1 MQLQGLP
8 PALHAGYVQA
18 YAEAL
23 QPVFLVAS
31 CIGVVAFALAWLIP
45 ELALKQTAGVG
56 DIGEAFAI
64 PSDRTSAQEIE
75 RALAVL
81 ANRED
86 RARVYRRL
94 AESAGV
100 DLDPGAIWM
109 LIRIGH
115 AQPIPLAELAARL
128 QAPLERLQAV
138 LARLADRA
146 CIDRGDEMVSLTRSG
161 EAVYARLLE
170 QRRKGLDQLLQGWPP
185 DQKAQMA
192 ETIRSLADR
201 LLSEDFGR
209 DLGASRRQLR
219 AISGGA

>member
-1 MQLQGLP
+1 
-8 PALHAGYVQA
+8 
-18 YAEAL
+18 
-23 QPVFLVAS
+23 
-31 CIGVVAFALAWLIP
+31 
-45 ELALKQTAGVG
+45 
-56 DIGEAFAI
+56 
-64 PSDRTSAQEIE
+64 
-75 RALAVL
+75 
-81 ANRED
+81 
-86 RARVYRRL
+86 
-94 AESAGV
+94 
-100 DLDPGAIWM
+100 M

-146 CIDRGDEMVSLTRSG
+146 CIVRGDDMVSLTRSG